1 VRTRSRC
8 LAFEHADAIKR
19 AFHDLPLVGEI
30 EHAPE
35 NLEFP
40 IDARYLK
47 LYAVARRDV
56 PGNEFTGD
64 FIDPLAR

>member
-1 VRTRSRC
+1 LV
-8 LAFEHADAIKR
+8 LAFEHAYAIER

-47 LYAVARRDV
+47 LYGVARRDV
-56 PGNEFTGD
+56 CGNEFTGD